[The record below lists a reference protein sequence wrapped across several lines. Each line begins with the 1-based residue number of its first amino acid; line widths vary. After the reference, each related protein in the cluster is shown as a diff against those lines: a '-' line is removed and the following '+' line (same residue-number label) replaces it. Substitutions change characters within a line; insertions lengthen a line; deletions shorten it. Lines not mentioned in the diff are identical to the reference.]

1 MQFIKI
7 LVLAICCVFISSS
20 IQAQERIKNRAENRA
35 NQRVDQKVDRAV
47 DKAAGAIEGLFR
59 RKKKNQEETTN
70 EETGADAPTEQ
81 EASNE
86 GAAGDFLSR
95 IQFGGEEFEPYQNLV
110 LMNLSLDMT
119 TIDKRGKENKVSV
132 HYTFDTWATGMVMVS
147 EDNSARILLDNQE
160 GYMTIISEDDGETQG
175 IRMRQPVVDYNE
187 LLPDADSYTITDL
200 GNNREINGYSCQEYL
215 IEHEEGTTN
224 AWVTN
229 DLDVDPAVI
238 MKAMASQM
246 NQRKNTS
253 SSQPFYD
260 MPGLPIESTTV
271 SKDGKETV
279 IARYYDIKIGSGID
293 KTVFNI
299 EGVNI
304 MSMGF

>member
-1 MQFIKI
+1 MQFSKI
-7 LVLAICCVFISSS
+7 FVITISCLFIISST
-20 IQAQERIKNRAENRA
+20 QAQERIKNRAENRA

-59 RKKKNQEETTN
+59 RKKKNEEAPSTEGT
-70 EETGADAPTEQ
+70 EENQGSEHV
-81 EASNE
+81 ESNE
-86 GAAGDFLSR
+86 NVPTDILSR
-95 IQFGGEEFEPYQNLV
+95 INFGGEDFEPYQNPV
-110 LMNLSLDMT
+110 LMNLSVDMT
-119 TIDKRGKENKVSV
+119 TIDKKGKENKVSV

-160 GYMTIISEDDGETQG
+160 GYMTIISEDKGETQG
-175 IRMRQPVVDYNE
+175 IRMRQPVVDYDE

-200 GNNREINGYSCQEYL
+200 GNNKEINGYNCREYL

-224 AWVTN
+224 AWITN

-246 NQRKNTS
+246 NQRKNTNTV
-253 SSQPFYD
+253 QPFYE

-271 SKDGKETV
+271 SKNGNETV
-279 IARYYDIKIGSGID
+279 IARYYDINIGSNID
-293 KTVFNI
+293 KSVFDTN
-299 EGVNI
+299 GVNI